1 MIVFGC
7 FLMLLA
13 FCFIICGFARLWKKD
28 REEQRREKEK
38 MDAWI
43 KHRNEKFEKM
53 TGSKPW
59 WED

>member
-13 FCFIICGFARLWKKD
+13 FCFIICGFARLWKRDK
-28 REEQRREKEK
+28 EEQKKASEK
-38 MDAWI
+38 W
-43 KHRNEKFEKM
+43 EKM
-53 TGSKPW
+53 TGGKPW